1 MFSIAFP
8 SHFKLILAGPSGCGK
23 TTHALDLIRYK
34 TQLMHEAHNK
44 PIFFFYKEWQSL
56 FDFVQ
61 TENIV
66 TKWINAP
73 PTVQDVRNVS
83 MICENGA
90 ILIIDDF
97 AFEMTQML
105 TWLFTVGARHNN
117 CSVIFMTQNLFA
129 QNQAFR
135 DASLNATH
143 IAIFKT
149 VRDTKQI
156 EHFCRQVASNKWK
169 ALHKAYLSATKRR
182 FGYLYFDFDQNTE
195 EFLRFRSCILPKE
208 APAIVYKLK

>member
-8 SHFKLILAGPSGCGK
+8 DHFKIILAGPSGCGK
-23 TTHALDLIRYK
+23 TTHALDIIRCKEY
-34 TQLMHEAHNK
+34 LMKGSNK
-44 PIFFFYKEWQSL
+44 PVFFFYKEWQNL
-56 FDFVQ
+56 FEYVQ
-61 TENIV
+61 TENLI
-66 TKWINAP
+66 TKWINAI
-73 PTVQDVRNVS
+73 PTVSDIRN
-83 MICENGA
+83 IGLTCENGA
-90 ILIIDDF
+90 IIIIDDF
-97 AFEMTQML
+97 AFEMSQML

-117 CSVIFMTQNLFA
+117 CSVIFMTQNLFV

-149 VRDTKQI
+149 VRDTRQV

-169 ALHKAYLSATKRR
+169 ALFNAYLLATKRK

-195 EFLRFRSCILPKE
+195 EFLRYRSCILPQE
-208 APAIVYKLK
+208 APITVYKVL